1 MKMKR
6 FLLLTCT
13 AILLILHVAAQQ
25 KRNVSGNVTDESG
38 NPLQGVSVAAK
49 GGAPLTATDAEGK
62 FSVSLTA
69 AQTVLVFSY
78 VGYITEEVTIG
89 AQTAVAVA
97 LKPNIAES
105 QEVVVT
111 ALGFAKQKRQLG
123 FAVTEVKGADL
134 ARTNEL
140 NPVNAL
146 QGKVAGV
153 NIDQTSGG
161 VAGSAKILIRGN
173 STLSVNN
180 QPIFVVD
187 GVIMDNDAVD
197 GNNRDFGNDL
207 KNLNMEDFETVSIL
221 RGSAAA
227 ALYGSRAIN
236 GVVLITTKK
245 GKARKGIGVNVSQA
259 FNFQQPYRG
268 LDLQNEFGGGTV
280 GAFFTDTRDPGYKA
294 DEQWTTKVF
303 PTNSDGQPY
312 IDPQIN
318 RELENWGPRML
329 GQQVINYD
337 GTMTTYSP
345 QPDNYMQSFQTGKG
359 YTTSISA
366 DGGTDKFTFRM
377 GYTRNEASGIN
388 FGNNFLKNSF
398 TLRATYNLTSFITI
412 DASSD
417 FASSRTVNPPNPG
430 LNTFIWTF
438 PRNYNTRYW
447 MQRDKYTS
455 ALGGLPKPYDPAE
468 TNRVPGAQYWFD
480 LYEKD
485 YIQNEQL
492 FRSRLSV
499 TTRVNKWLSLIT
511 EGSLGNLYIK
521 NEAKELGTGYN
532 FSGTN
537 NADGGKY
544 GLGHSAKPTYFIK
557 AIAQVNTSIAKD
569 LTLSGYVGGEQ
580 QRYAQSYN
588 YSETSGGLIFP
599 NNYYIGNSR
608 LPQSTSGGYRTRKV
622 YNSVYA
628 SADLAYKNQLFL
640 QATWRGDWSSALTY
654 SDGSGNNFFN
664 YPAASL
670 AWVFTETFRLPQ
682 FISYGKLRTNIAALG
697 GDIQTFILNQGYKLS
712 GYSLGGGSNYPM
724 LTASTDEDGRTFIV
738 DRNIKPL
745 RKITKEVGLEMS
757 FFQNRVGFDFTL
769 YRDNNYNQPI
779 KIPAAPETGVNS
791 ILVNAGNIQNTG
803 IEVAL
808 NLTPFSGKNFSWNS
822 TITYSRNRNKIIELY
837 GNTEYY
843 ALEAESGGGNDQIPF
858 AKVGGTYGVIRTKI
872 HSLAYQAYDNTGKPV
887 DHPNNGLPVLSW
899 RGDARTA
906 FPARNNEWQDV
917 GDINPDFRGG
927 WNNTLR
933 YKSFSLDF
941 LLDAKIG
948 GDMVMSTL
956 RYGTH
961 TGIFPSSLKGRDAE
975 HGGIVWTSAY
985 DNITYDDGIIPA
997 GVFPDG
1003 QTITQADGSQAD
1015 VGGMTFEEAY
1025 KAGYV
1030 EPTHLPQ
1037 YMYRY
1042 GSWSTAVGDYWVV
1055 KNSWISLRQLGLSY
1069 TLPRELV
1076 ARLRLNNASL
1086 SIVARDVLYLYN
1098 TLPNNINPASNPS
1111 SRTSVNRENGFIPPM
1126 TRSIGITL
1134 RAGF

>member
-1 MKMKR
+1 MS
-6 FLLLTCT
+6 T
-13 AILLILHVAAQQ
+13 ILILHAVAQQ
-25 KRNVSGNVTDESG
+25 KKTVSGNVTDESG
-38 NPLQGVSVAAK
+38 TPLQGVSVAAK
-49 GGAPLTATDAEGK
+49 GGASLTSTDTAGK
-62 FSVSLTA
+62 FTVSLTS
-69 AQTVLVFSY
+69 AQTTLVFSY
-78 VGYITEEVTIG
+78 VGYVTQEVTVG
-89 AQTAVAVA
+89 MQTSIAIA
-97 LKPNIAES
+97 LKSGVTEG
-105 QEVVVT
+105 QEIVVT

-123 FAVTEVKGADL
+123 FAVTEIKGTDL

-153 NIDQTSGG
+153 NIDQTTGG
-161 VAGSAKILIRGN
+161 VGGSAKILVRGN

-180 QPIFVVD
+180 QPIFVID
-187 GVIMDNDAVD
+187 GVIMDNDATD
-197 GNNRDFGNDL
+197 GNSRDFGNDL

-245 GKARKGIGVNVSQA
+245 GKARKGVGINVSQA
-259 FNFQQPYRG
+259 FNFQQPYRS
-268 LDLQNEFGGGTV
+268 LDFQNEYGGGTV
-280 GAFFTDTRDPGYKA
+280 GAFFTDYRDPGYKA
-294 DEQWTTKVF
+294 NEQWTTKVF
-303 PTNSDGQPY
+303 PTNSSGEPY
-312 IDPQIN
+312 LDPQIN

-329 GQQVINYD
+329 GQEVINWD
-337 GTMTTYSP
+337 GTKTTYSP
-345 QPDNYMQSFQTGKG
+345 QPNNYLDAFQTGKG
-359 YTTSISA
+359 YITSISA
-366 DGGTDKFTFRM
+366 DGGNDKFTFRM
-377 GYTRNEASGIN
+377 GYTRNQATGIN
-388 FGNNFLKNSF
+388 FGNTMLKNSF
-398 TLRATYNLTSFITI
+398 TLRATYNLTSFITL
-412 DASSD
+412 DASTD
-417 FASSRTVNPPNPG
+417 FTATNVTNPPGNG
-430 LNTFIWTF
+430 LNPYIWTF
-438 PRNYNTRYW
+438 PRNYDTKYW

-455 ALGGLPKPYDPAE
+455 LLGGVLKPNDAAE
-468 TNRVPGAQYWFD
+468 TNRAPGAGYWFTMFENQY
-480 LYEKD
+480 LQK
-485 YIQNEQL
+485 EQL

-499 TTRVNKWLSLIT
+499 TTKLTNWLSVIT
-511 EGSLGNLYIK
+511 EGSIGNLYTK
-521 NEAKELGTGYN
+521 TETKELGQGYN
-532 FSGTN
+532 FTGSDNTSG
-537 NADGGKY
+537 GRY
-544 GLGHSAKPTYFIK
+544 GLGHYAKPTYFIK
-557 AIAQVNTSIAKD
+557 AIAQVNTNINKD
-569 LTLSGYVGGEQ
+569 ITLSGYIGGEQ
-580 QRYAQSYN
+580 QQYAQTYN
-588 YSETSGGLIFP
+588 YSETAGGLIFP
-599 NNYYIGNSR
+599 ATYFIANSKQ
-608 LPQSTSGGYRTRKV
+608 PQSTSGGYKTRKT
-622 YNSVYA
+622 YNSIYA

-654 SDGSGNNFFN
+654 TNGTGNNFFN

-670 AWVFTETFRLPQ
+670 AWVFTETFKLPQ

-697 GDIQTFILNQGYKLS
+697 GDIDPFILNQGYKLS

-724 LTASTDEDGRTFIV
+724 LTASTDDDVRTFIV

-745 RKITKEVGLEMS
+745 RKITKEIGLEMS
-757 FFQNRVGFDFTL
+757 FLQNRVGFDFTL

-779 KIPAAPETGVNS
+779 KIPASIETGVNS

-803 IEVAL
+803 IELAL
-808 NLTPFSGKNFSWNS
+808 NFTPVSNKNFSWNS
-822 TITYSRNRNKIIELY
+822 TITYARNRNKIIELY

-872 HSLAYQAYDNTGKPV
+872 HSAAYQGTNDKN
-887 DHPNNGLPVLSW
+887 HGLPVLSW
-899 RGDARTA
+899 RSDARAA
-906 FPARNNEWQDV
+906 FPARSNEWQDV

-948 GDMVMSTL
+948 GDMVLSSL

-961 TGIFPSSLKGRDAE
+961 TGIFPGSLKGRDAD

-985 DNITYDDGIIPA
+985 DNITYDDGILPA

-1003 QTITQADGSQAD
+1003 QTITQADGSQVN

-1025 KAGYV
+1025 TAGYV

-1055 KNSWISLRQLGLSY
+1055 KNSWISLRQLGLNYS
-1069 TLPRELV
+1069 LPKALCS
-1076 ARLRLNNASL
+1076 RLRLSNASISL
-1086 SIVARDVLYLYN
+1086 IARDVLYLYN
-1098 TLPNNINPASNPS
+1098 TLPNHFNPASNS
-1111 SRTSVNRENGFIPPM
+1111 SNRTSLNRENGFIPPM
-1126 TRSIGITL
+1126 TRSMGITF